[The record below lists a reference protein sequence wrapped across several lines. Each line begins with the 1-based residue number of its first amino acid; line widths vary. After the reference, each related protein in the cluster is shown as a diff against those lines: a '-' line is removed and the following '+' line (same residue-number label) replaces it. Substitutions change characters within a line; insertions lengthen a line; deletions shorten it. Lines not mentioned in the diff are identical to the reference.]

1 MMKADIK
8 TPSGIRLQ
16 ISRSGVFHTITL
28 TKGSSS
34 VEKSSTMW
42 SSVQDFM
49 QAATQLAVF
58 LTCNNVPRD
67 FTETVKMLEELK

>member
-16 ISRSGVFHTITL
+16 IKRDGLFHEITL
-28 TKGSSS
+28 TRGDSMVSKQSSLWIT
-34 VEKSSTMW
+34 VE
-42 SSVQDFM
+42 DFM
-49 QAATQLAVF
+49 QAATKLAVF

-67 FTETVKMLEELK
+67 FTDTVKMLEEMQ